1 MTVLPTAALILQFP
15 QSALISRFLLA
26 LFHYFPHRG
35 IYSDDNEFQNKP
47 NEMCIFIGL

>member
-1 MTVLPTAALILQFP
+1 MATLHTAALILHFSLP
-15 QSALISRFLLA
+15 AVLSRFLLA